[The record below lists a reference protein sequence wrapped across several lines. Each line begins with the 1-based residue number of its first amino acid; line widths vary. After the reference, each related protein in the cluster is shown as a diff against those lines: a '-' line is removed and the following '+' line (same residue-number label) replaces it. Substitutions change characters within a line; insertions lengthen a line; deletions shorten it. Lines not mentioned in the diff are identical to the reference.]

1 MIEVN
6 KKSIIKNR
14 SLFNGSIVKNRM
26 SPKIYQKYSSINNL
40 SSITGKNKKY
50 IAPKKCLN
58 IIDFIKQKNKFY
70 MENSFD
76 FKGTREFLASKEVAM
91 RVIRL
96 NDEIVEEKKNN
107 KECSQQNLDFYHFQ
121 NNYKNN
127 KSSKIAGNYSLSPR
141 KPRKKKKLSL
151 NEKETDPKKFKKK
164 SSKKTKDRISSQKS
178 KNKNN
183 KENSSYLGS
192 NIEINNI
199 IFDKKFDNSDKDNYI
214 YKFFIDNANET
225 EDNFQRKLKKEIKKV
240 QSINKQSKE
249 GNNHQRKS
257 LTKRE
262 SKYKRPKRMNSVI
275 VQKSSDIKTLFMF
288 SEYNKNLMI
297 NDGISI
303 SSISLKNENICTSPN
318 EKNKKKIKRQ
328 YGSIQM
334 NDNKIKERIKQ
345 KINKVK
351 DENEKK
357 NEEIISD
364 KDSIIS
370 ILSDLI

>member
-1 MIEVN
+1 
-6 KKSIIKNR
+6 
-14 SLFNGSIVKNRM
+14 
-26 SPKIYQKYSSINNL
+26 
-40 SSITGKNKKY
+40 
-50 IAPKKCLN
+50 
-58 IIDFIKQKNKFY
+58 

-107 KECSQQNLDFYHFQ
+107 KECSQKNLLALDFYYYQ
-121 NNYKNN
+121 ENYKNN
-127 KSSKIAGNYSLSPR
+127 KSSKTTGKYSLSPR
-141 KPRKKKKLSL
+141 KPRKKNKKLSL
-151 NEKETDPKKFKKK
+151 NEKETDPKKK
-164 SSKKTKDRISSQKS
+164 SSKKTKDRISS
-178 KNKNN
+178 KNKNI

-199 IFDKKFDNSDKDNYI
+199 IFDKKLDNSDKDNYI